1 MKKKFKIGIIGFGNI
16 GKKRFLSILK
26 IKNYTIEIVYI
37 VDKALKKDKIL
48 KSIDFFKNWEKVKS
62 IDVDLVIVATPTKI
76 SEKIVKEFS
85 GKFNLLVE
93 KPITT
98 KLTLMSHIVN
108 NANKNKLLLK
118 TGYNLRFDDG
128 LQVAKNIMNKNKIG
142 KIYYCKITYANGTT
156 KTNSNQVGSL
166 LDMGSHSLNLLEW
179 FFENSKI
186 TPSYNVFQS
195 NEFMNKSKVDNGFVF
210 LKINKIICMMH
221 HGFCTW
227 KNKFNLEISGSKGY
241 ISVNSLSKWGDQK
254 VTLGVRK
261 YPSGIPLI
269 KKWSFSYDNSWK
281 NELLFVIKKI
291 VSSSFD
297 YTSVNKEGYNTL
309 KLIKKLTNGL

>member
-1 MKKKFKIGIIGFGNI
+1 MKKNFKIGIIGFGNI
-16 GKKRFLSILK
+16 GKKRFSSILK
-26 IKNYTIEIVYI
+26 IKNYNIEVVYI
-37 VDKALKKDKIL
+37 VDNVLKKDKIF
-48 KSIDFFKNWEKVKS
+48 KRIDFFRNWEKAKT
-62 IDVDLVIVATPTKI
+62 IDVDLIIVATPTKI

-98 KLTLMSHIVN
+98 KPKLMSYILN
-108 NANKNKLLLK
+108 RANKNKLLLK

-128 LQVAKNIMNKNKIG
+128 LQAAKNIINKNKIG
-142 KIYYCKITYANGTT
+142 KIYYCKITYANGAT

-166 LDMGSHSLNLLEW
+166 LDMGSHSLNLLQW
-179 FFENSKI
+179 FFESSKI
-186 TPSYNVFQS
+186 IPSYNAFQS

-210 LKINKIICMMH
+210 LKINKIICIMH

-241 ISVNSLSKWGDQK
+241 IAVNSLSKWGDQK
-254 VTLGVRK
+254 VNLGLRK

-269 KKWSFSYDNSWK
+269 KEWSFSYDNSWK

-291 VSSSFD
+291 VSRDFD
-297 YTSVNKEGYNTL
+297 YDSVNKEGYNTL
-309 KLIKKLTNGL
+309 KLIKKIT

>member
-1 MKKKFKIGIIGFGNI
+1 MKRNFKIGIIGFGNI
-16 GKKRFLSILK
+16 GKKRFSSILK
-26 IKNYTIEIVYI
+26 IKNYNVKVVYI
-37 VDKALKKDKIL
+37 VDKVLKKDRIFK
-48 KSIDFFKNWEKVKS
+48 KVDFFKSWEKVRL
-62 IDVDLVIVATPTKI
+62 IDVDLIIVATPTKI
-76 SEKIVKEFS
+76 TEKIVKEFS

-98 KLTLMSHIVN
+98 KSKLMNYIVN
-108 NANKNKLLLK
+108 RANKNRFLLK

-128 LQVAKNIMNKNKIG
+128 LQVAKNIINKKRIG
-142 KIYYCKITYANGTT
+142 KIYYCKITYANGAT

-166 LDMGSHSLNLLEW
+166 LDMGSHSLNLLQW

-186 TPSYNVFQS
+186 TPYHNISQS

-210 LKINKIICMMH
+210 LKIDKIICIMH

-241 ISVNSLSKWGDQK
+241 ITVNSLSKWGDQK
-254 VTLGVRK
+254 VSFGLRK

-269 KKWSFSYDNSWK
+269 KEWSFNYDNSWK
-281 NELLFVIKKI
+281 NELLFAIKKI
-291 VSSSFD
+291 VSSGFD
-297 YTSVNKEGYNTL
+297 YTSINKEGYNTL
-309 KLIKKLTNGL
+309 KLIKKIT